1 MPSKSKAGSKGKGS
15 KASNFPPRGSK
26 SKDKDMDKTKGKT
39 KSKSKIKSKSKK

>member
-1 MPSKSKAGSKGKGS
+1 MASKSKAGSKGKGS
-15 KASNFPPRGSK
+15 KASNFPPRG